1 MAVAQDKKDGVTST
15 LEMSCRKGR
24 HVKVV
29 LNIDTL
35 HKIKHLNGSRGY
47 KEMEKKKGLKQ
58 KMGPKKRRYTTHK
71 RI

>member
-47 KEMEKKKGLKQ
+47 KEMEKKKGLK
-58 KMGPKKRRYTTHK
+58 
-71 RI
+71 